1 MFKFSKSSLEKDEK
15 SHYSSKVANILLF
28 CDDDETVF
36 LIKRSDNVSH
46 PGQWCAPGGHLESNE
61 SFAEAAIREAHEEV
75 GRLPKIQKKLD
86 KNIIIDDGKKI
97 VTYVCLV
104 PLKDKEKWTP
114 VLNDESEECKW
125 FHIDEIPEK
134 TFNTIKN
141 IIFAL
146 PSLIRKAKYAAYLA

>member
-36 LIKRSDNVSH
+36 LIKRSDDVSH
-46 PGQWCAPGGHLESNE
+46 PGQWCAPGGHLEPSE

-75 GRLPKIQKKLD
+75 GGLPKIQKKLD
-86 KNIIIDDGKKI
+86 KNIIIDDDKKI

-104 PLKDKEKWTP
+104 SLKDKEKWTP

-125 FHIDEIPEK
+125 FHVDEIPEK
-134 TFNTIKN
+134 AFDTIKN
-141 IIFAL
+141 IISAL
-146 PSLIRKAKYAAYLA
+146 PSSIRKAKYVAYLK